1 MKKILLT
8 MAIIAT
14 PFLFMACE
22 REEWWYEPGYSD
34 DGYGYNGGGDNNN
47 DENTGSNITTS
58 PLVGQWEGS
67 ITNYYTAMYPNLE
80 QDTTCATILEFT
92 TDGDGAQLD
101 YDESSPKEEY
111 SYMPFSWYSNGSAIV
126 IVYEKDED
134 GNTFPTATITDFA
147 LTETKFTGQVSY
159 GTESYAFK
167 YGKTSGFD
175 WSAYQ
180 QSRAVGS
187 ESVAHDIME
196 ELKANKSKATAKG
209 SFAK

>member
-1 MKKILLT
+1 MKRILLI

-14 PFLFMACE
+14 PFLFMSCE
-22 REEWWYEPGYSD
+22 RDEWWYEPVHPD
-34 DGYGYNGGGDNNN
+34 DGYGYNGGDSSN
-47 DENTGSNITTS
+47 DGNTSTNTTAS

-67 ITNYYTAMYPNLE
+67 INNYYIVMYPNLG
-80 QDTTCATILEFT
+80 QDTTCATIIEFAV
-92 TDGDGAQLD
+92 DGYGAQLD
-101 YDESSPKEEY
+101 YNESSPKEEY
-111 SYMPFSWYSNGSAIV
+111 CYMPFSWYNNGSAIV
-126 IVYEKDED
+126 IVYEKDDD
-134 GNTFPTATITDFA
+134 GNTFPTGTITDFA
-147 LTETKFTGQVSY
+147 LTETKFTGQIAY

-180 QSRAVGS
+180 QSRAISS
-187 ESVAHDIME
+187 ENVAHDILE